1 MFTKKYT
8 KVKLK
13 DESNDLDK
21 EIFVELLEDSY
32 YGTQQFDITDSLGNS
47 MRMNID
53 ELKEILSVAKDLA

>member
-1 MFTKKYT
+1 VFTKKYT

>member
-8 KVKLK
+8 KVRLK

-32 YGTQQFDITDSLGNS
+32 YGTQQFDITDSLGSS

>member
-8 KVKLK
+8 KVRLK

-32 YGTQQFDITDSLGNS
+32 YGTKQFDITDSLGSS